1 MFVKTTAKMRKTFEA
16 GPLLIMF
23 NAGIFIYVSALQS
36 AEPLPSEDALCVTR
50 TGVSTFKRDGTA
62 MCLPHLHERILLN
75 LLHRNDRLGLPVS
88 LKQRLMSLSV
98 GVGSHV
104 RRCNTRC
111 VSKITERKTL
121 TRDSR
126 I

>member
-1 MFVKTTAKMRKTFEA
+1 MRKKFEA
-16 GPLLIMF
+16 GVLLIMF

-36 AEPLPSEDALCVTR
+36 TEPLQSEDALCVTR
-50 TGVSTFKRDGTA
+50 TGVSKFKRDGTA
-62 MCLPHLHERILLN
+62 MWFPHIQERILLN

-98 GVGSHV
+98 GIGSHV

-111 VSKITERKTL
+111 LSKTIERKKL